1 MLNGGNVTKHI
12 RIYAKG
18 LTCTDEHTVDQ
29 YLIVVNKKLIDIYK
43 PRTGQKLLVIPDL
56 PRHWSSLV
64 MLGRHSQKCKL
75 ILANRAIWV
84 GYKHNSSLNN
94 PSSPM
99 SSSLS
104 QSLNIDLFYFQVR
117 GTLRGWTKFW
127 CKLKPGWLVIY
138 KSQKVSSPISF
149 TEMLLRI
156 CN

>member
-1 MLNGGNVTKHI
+1 M
-12 RIYAKG
+12 
-18 LTCTDEHTVDQ
+18 
-29 YLIVVNKKLIDIYK
+29 
-43 PRTGQKLLVIPDL
+43 
-56 PRHWSSLV
+56 
-64 MLGRHSQKCKL
+64 
-75 ILANRAIWV
+75 

-104 QSLNIDLFYFQVR
+104 LSLNIDLFYFQVR

-149 TEMLLRI
+149 TEILMRSYNQGSLTYPQTLYWTRI
-156 CN
+156 TVLPLWNHCIISKCSSEAYLFYYNIYRLFVCLVNIKFSTFTISSISSLNK